1 MATRTPDNKRGSAR
15 RSPRD
20 HTQRSTCSGAVTV
33 SRRGRRRVK
42 LPVVLARVRP
52 LVVVAVAAL
61 VGALMSWATA
71 QGRTSVTTASSVRD
85 AIGSL
90 STPWLVIPFLA
101 GATRPQFR
109 SGVLL
114 GLAST
119 IAALTGWYVYAAATQ
134 DLGGASL
141 AIDLRLEFAAN
152 RLWFL
157 LGLLSGPVFGGIGAW
172 WRSSC
177 RLSAGVVV
185 AALLIGEPLLMAA
198 LTLLHNGGVLSPER
212 PLPSVLSFI
221 SHTWVSQSLTSY
233 VLLAEFVL
241 GVLVL
246 LAVLRLRQRRGAARP
261 GGRAARGGGGA
272 PGPPRGGGAPA

>member
-20 HTQRSTCSGAVTV
+20 HTERSTCSGAVTV
-33 SRRGRRRVK
+33 SRWGCRRVR

-114 GLAST
+114 GLAGT
-119 IAALTGWYVYAAATQ
+119 VAALTGWVVFPAATP
-134 DLGGASL
+134 D
-141 AIDLRLEFAAN
+141 
-152 RLWFL
+152 
-157 LGLLSGPVFGGIGAW
+157 
-172 WRSSC
+172 
-177 RLSAGVVV
+177 
-185 AALLIGEPLLMAA
+185 
-198 LTLLHNGGVLSPER
+198 
-212 PLPSVLSFI
+212 
-221 SHTWVSQSLTSY
+221 
-233 VLLAEFVL
+233 
-241 GVLVL
+241 
-246 LAVLRLRQRRGAARP
+246 P
-261 GGRAARGGGGA
+261 GGGNPPGHPRVALAA
-272 PGPPRGGGAPA
+272 